1 MPQIVLQPDPPV
13 HGQSCL
19 ICVDEAT
26 MPLTLDI
33 TPAGGGTIKLKITK
47 YCEYFT
53 IPDGWKGVMVNFH
66 DESGQAP
73 DVSRLVA

>member
-1 MPQIVLQPDPPV
+1 
-13 HGQSCL
+13 
-19 ICVDEAT
+19 

-33 TPAGGGTIKLKITK
+33 TPAGGTTIKLKITK

-53 IPDGWKGVMVNFH
+53 IPDDWKGVMVNFH

-73 DVSRLVA
+73 DESRLVG